1 MRNYDII
8 KHGDSMKKEI
18 VVIGMSGGVDSSVAA
33 CLLKEE
39 GYQVIGATMKLLE
52 DEKTNEA
59 IEDAK
64 KICMIL
70 NIPHYIFDLT
80 KEFKTIVIENFIHSY
95 KEGVTPNP
103 CIVCNKYFKFGLFYK
118 KAQEL
123 GATYIATGHYAK
135 VKKNHLIMSD
145 AKEKDQSYFLCQI
158 DKDVLPYVLF
168 PLNKFNSKDEIRS
181 LAKQYNLPVS
191 EKKDS
196 QEICFIPND
205 NYKLFLEKNN
215 IKNKPGNIISKNGTI
230 LGKHNGL
237 YKYTIGQRKGL
248 NIAYKEPLYVL
259 ELDTK
264 NNNVIVGTNNDLLKK
279 ELTATNINYLTDKD
293 TFFNTKLYAKIRS
306 RGSLEEIEQ
315 CQLDNQ
321 NNLIITFSK
330 CLRAITPG
338 QYIVFYND
346 KNECLGSGCIKKK

>member
-1 MRNYDII
+1 
-8 KHGDSMKKEI
+8 MKKEI

-39 GYQVIGATMKLLE
+39 GYQVIGATMQLLE
-52 DEKTNEA
+52 DEKTKEA

-64 KICMIL
+64 KICTIL

-80 KEFKTIVIENFIHSY
+80 KKFKTIIIEDFIRSY
-95 KEGVTPNP
+95 KEGTTPNP
-103 CIVCNKYFKFGLFYK
+103 CIICNKHFKFGLFYK

-135 VKKNHLIMSD
+135 VKNNRLIMSD

-158 DKDVLPYVLF
+158 DKEVLPNVLF
-168 PLNKFNSKDEIRS
+168 PLNNFHSKDEIRA
-181 LAKQYNLPVS
+181 LAKKYNLPVS

-205 NYKLFLEKNN
+205 DYKSFLEKNN
-215 IKNKPGNIISKNGTI
+215 IKNKPGNIILKNGTI

-259 ELDTK
+259 ELDTE
-264 NNNVIVGTNNDLLKK
+264 NNNVIVGTNKELLKR
-279 ELTATNINYLTDKD
+279 ELIATDINYLIDKD
-293 TFFNTKLYAKIRS
+293 EFFKTKLYAKIRS
-306 RGSLEEIEQ
+306 RGSLEEIEK
-315 CQLDNQ
+315 CQLDKKK
-321 NNLIITFSK
+321 NLIITFVK
-330 CLRAITPG
+330 DLRAITPG

-346 KNECLGSGCIKKK
+346 KNECLGSGCIKK

>member
-1 MRNYDII
+1 
-8 KHGDSMKKEI
+8 MKKEI

-33 CLLKEE
+33 CLLKAE
-39 GYQVIGATMKLLE
+39 GYQVIGATMKLL
-52 DEKTNEA
+52 KEA

-64 KICMIL
+64 KICTIL

-80 KEFKTIVIENFIHSY
+80 KEFKTIIIEDFIRSY
-95 KEGVTPNP
+95 KEGTTPNP
-103 CIVCNKYFKFGLFYK
+103 CIVCNKHFKFGLFYK

-135 VKKNHLIMSD
+135 VKNNRLIMSD

-158 DKDVLPYVLF
+158 DKEVLPNVLF
-168 PLNKFNSKDEIRS
+168 PLNNFHSKDEIRA
-181 LAKQYNLPVS
+181 LAKKYNLPVS

-205 NYKLFLEKNN
+205 DYKSFLEKNN
-215 IKNKPGNIISKNGTI
+215 IKNKPGNIILKNGTI

-259 ELDTK
+259 ELDTE
-264 NNNVIVGTNNDLLKK
+264 NNNVIVGTNKELLKR
-279 ELTATNINYLTDKD
+279 ELIATDINYLIDKD
-293 TFFNTKLYAKIRS
+293 EFFKTKLYAKIRS
-306 RGSLEEIEQ
+306 RGSLEEIEK
-315 CQLDNQ
+315 CQLDKKK
-321 NNLIITFSK
+321 NLIITFVK
-330 CLRAITPG
+330 DLRAITPG

-346 KNECLGSGCIKKK
+346 KNECLGSGCIKK

>member
-1 MRNYDII
+1 
-8 KHGDSMKKEI
+8 MKKEI

-52 DEKTNEA
+52 DEKTKEA

-64 KICMIL
+64 KICTIL

-80 KEFKTIVIENFIHSY
+80 KEFKTIIIEDFIRSY
-95 KEGVTPNP
+95 KEGTTPNP
-103 CIVCNKYFKFGLFYK
+103 CIICNKHFKFGLFYK

-135 VKKNHLIMSD
+135 VKNNRLIMSD
-145 AKEKDQSYFLCQI
+145 AKVKDQSYFLCQI
-158 DKDVLPYVLF
+158 DKEVLPNVLF
-168 PLNKFNSKDEIRS
+168 PLNKFHSKDEIRA
-181 LAKQYNLPVS
+181 LAKKYNLPVS

-205 NYKLFLEKNN
+205 DYKSFLEKNN
-215 IKNKPGNIISKNGTI
+215 IKNKPGNIILKNGTI

-259 ELDTK
+259 ELDTE
-264 NNNVIVGTNNDLLKK
+264 NNNVIVGTNKELLKR
-279 ELTATNINYLTDKD
+279 ELIATDINYLIDKD
-293 TFFNTKLYAKIRS
+293 EFFKTKLYAKIRS
-306 RGSLEEIEQ
+306 RGSLEEIEK
-315 CQLDNQ
+315 CQLDKKK
-321 NNLIITFSK
+321 NLIITFVK
-330 CLRAITPG
+330 DLRAITPG

-346 KNECLGSGCIKKK
+346 KNECLGSGCIKK

>member
-1 MRNYDII
+1 
-8 KHGDSMKKEI
+8 MKKEI

-52 DEKTNEA
+52 DEKTKEA

-64 KICMIL
+64 KICTIL

-80 KEFKTIVIENFIHSY
+80 KKFKTIIIEDFIRSY
-95 KEGVTPNP
+95 KEGTTPNP
-103 CIVCNKYFKFGLFYK
+103 CIICNKHFKFGLFYK

-135 VKKNHLIMSD
+135 VKNNRLIMSD

-158 DKDVLPYVLF
+158 DKEVLPNVLF
-168 PLNKFNSKDEIRS
+168 TLNNFNSKDEIRA
-181 LAKQYNLPVS
+181 LAKKYNLPVS

-205 NYKLFLEKNN
+205 DYKSFLEKNN
-215 IKNKPGNIISKNGTI
+215 IKNKPGNIILKNGTI

-259 ELDTK
+259 ELDTE
-264 NNNVIVGTNNDLLKK
+264 NNNVIVGTNKELLKR
-279 ELTATNINYLTDKD
+279 ELIATDINYLIDKD
-293 TFFNTKLYAKIRS
+293 EFFKTKLYAKIRS
-306 RGSLEEIEQ
+306 RGSLEEIEK
-315 CQLDNQ
+315 CQLDKKK
-321 NNLIITFSK
+321 NLIITFVK
-330 CLRAITPG
+330 DLRAITPG

-346 KNECLGSGCIKKK
+346 KNECLGSGCIKK

>member
-1 MRNYDII
+1 
-8 KHGDSMKKEI
+8 MKKEI

-52 DEKTNEA
+52 DEKTKEA

-64 KICMIL
+64 KICTIL

-80 KEFKTIVIENFIHSY
+80 KEFKTIIIEDFIRSY
-95 KEGVTPNP
+95 KEGTTPNP
-103 CIVCNKYFKFGLFYK
+103 CIICNKHFKFGLFYK

-135 VKKNHLIMSD
+135 VKNNRLIMSD

-158 DKDVLPYVLF
+158 DKEVLPNVLF
-168 PLNKFNSKDEIRS
+168 PLNNFHSKDEIRA
-181 LAKQYNLPVS
+181 LAKKYNLLVS

-205 NYKLFLEKNN
+205 DYKSFLEKNN
-215 IKNKPGNIISKNGTI
+215 IKNKPGNIILKNGTI

-259 ELDTK
+259 ELDTE
-264 NNNVIVGTNNDLLKK
+264 NNNVIVGTNKELLKR
-279 ELTATNINYLTDKD
+279 ELIATDINYLIDKD
-293 TFFNTKLYAKIRS
+293 EFFKTKLYAKIRS
-306 RGSLEEIEQ
+306 RGSLEEIEK
-315 CQLDNQ
+315 CQLDKKK
-321 NNLIITFSK
+321 NLIITFVK
-330 CLRAITPG
+330 DLRAITPG

-346 KNECLGSGCIKKK
+346 KNECLGSGCIKK

>member
-1 MRNYDII
+1 MENYDII
-8 KHGDSMKKEI
+8 NHGDSMKKEI
-18 VVIGMSGGVDSSVAA
+18 VVVGMSGGVDSSVAA

-52 DEKTNEA
+52 DEKTKDA

-64 KICMIL
+64 KICTIL

-80 KEFKTIVIENFIHSY
+80 KEFKNLVIENFITSY
-95 KEGVTPNP
+95 KKGLTPNP
-103 CIVCNKYFKFGLFYK
+103 CIVCNKYFKFGLFFK

-135 VKKNHLIMSD
+135 VKNNRLIMSN

-158 DKDVLPYVLF
+158 DKTILPNVIF
-168 PLNKFNSKDEIRS
+168 PLNKFHSKEEIRT
-181 LAKQYNLPVS
+181 LAKKYNLPVS

-205 NYKLFLEKNN
+205 DYKSFLEKNN
-215 IKNKPGNIISKNGTI
+215 MTNKSGNIILKDGTI

-259 ELDTK
+259 ELDTE
-264 NNNVIVGTNNDLLKK
+264 NNNVIIGTNNDLLKK
-279 ELTATNINYLTDKD
+279 ELVATNINYLIDKD
-293 TFFNTKLYAKIRS
+293 EFFKTKLYAKIRS
-306 RGSLEEIEQ
+306 RGALEEIDS
-315 CQLDNQ
+315 CQLDNEK
-321 NNLIITFSK
+321 NLIITFVK
-330 CLRAITPG
+330 EQRAITPG

-346 KNECLGSGCIKKK
+346 RNECLGSGCIEK

>member
-1 MRNYDII
+1 
-8 KHGDSMKKEI
+8 MKKEI

-52 DEKTNEA
+52 DEKTKEA

-64 KICMIL
+64 KICTIL

-80 KEFKTIVIENFIHSY
+80 KKFKTIIIEDFIRSY
-95 KEGVTPNP
+95 KEGTTPNP
-103 CIVCNKYFKFGLFYK
+103 CIICNKHFKFGLFYK

-135 VKKNHLIMSD
+135 VKNNRLIMSD

-158 DKDVLPYVLF
+158 DKEVLPNVLF
-168 PLNKFNSKDEIRS
+168 PLNKFHSKDEIRA
-181 LAKQYNLPVS
+181 LAKKYNLPVS

-205 NYKLFLEKNN
+205 DYKSFLEKNN
-215 IKNKPGNIISKNGTI
+215 IKNKPGNIILKTGTI
-230 LGKHNGL
+230 FGKHNGL

-259 ELDTK
+259 ELDTE
-264 NNNVIVGTNNDLLKK
+264 NNNVIVGTNKELLKR
-279 ELTATNINYLTDKD
+279 ELIATDINYLIDKD
-293 TFFNTKLYAKIRS
+293 EFFKTKLYAKIRS
-306 RGSLEEIEQ
+306 RGSLEEIEK
-315 CQLDNQ
+315 CQLDKKK
-321 NNLIITFSK
+321 NLIITFVK
-330 CLRAITPG
+330 DLRAITPG

-346 KNECLGSGCIKKK
+346 KNECLGSGCIKK

>member
-1 MRNYDII
+1 
-8 KHGDSMKKEI
+8 MKKEI

-52 DEKTNEA
+52 DEKTKEA

-64 KICMIL
+64 KICTIL

-80 KEFKTIVIENFIHSY
+80 KEFKTIIIEDFIGSY
-95 KEGVTPNP
+95 KEGTTPNP
-103 CIVCNKYFKFGLFYK
+103 CIVCNKHFKFGLFYK

-135 VKKNHLIMSD
+135 VKNNRLIMSD

-158 DKDVLPYVLF
+158 DKEVLPNVLF
-168 PLNKFNSKDEIRS
+168 PLNNFHSKDEIRA
-181 LAKQYNLPVS
+181 LAKKYNLHES

-205 NYKLFLEKNN
+205 DYKSFLEKNN
-215 IKNKPGNIISKNGTI
+215 IKNKPGNIILKNGTI

-259 ELDTK
+259 ELDTE
-264 NNNVIVGTNNDLLKK
+264 NNNVIVGTNKELLKR
-279 ELTATNINYLTDKD
+279 ELIATDINYLIDKD
-293 TFFNTKLYAKIRS
+293 EFFKTKLYAKIRS
-306 RGSLEEIEQ
+306 RGSLEEIEK
-315 CQLDNQ
+315 CQLDKKK
-321 NNLIITFSK
+321 NLIITFVK
-330 CLRAITPG
+330 DLRAITPG

-346 KNECLGSGCIKKK
+346 KNECLGSGCIKK

>member
-1 MRNYDII
+1 M
-8 KHGDSMKKEI
+8 
-18 VVIGMSGGVDSSVAA
+18 
-33 CLLKEE
+33 
-39 GYQVIGATMKLLE
+39 IGATMKLLE
-52 DEKTNEA
+52 DEKTKEA

-64 KICMIL
+64 KICTIL

-80 KEFKTIVIENFIHSY
+80 KKFKTIIIEDFIRSY
-95 KEGVTPNP
+95 KEGTTPNP
-103 CIVCNKYFKFGLFYK
+103 CIICNKHFKFGLFYK

-135 VKKNHLIMSD
+135 VKNNRLIMSD

-158 DKDVLPYVLF
+158 DKEVLPNVLF
-168 PLNKFNSKDEIRS
+168 PLNNFHSKDEIRA
-181 LAKQYNLPVS
+181 LAKKYNLPVS

-205 NYKLFLEKNN
+205 DYKSFLEKNN
-215 IKNKPGNIISKNGTI
+215 IKNKPGNIILKTGTI

-259 ELDTK
+259 ELDTE
-264 NNNVIVGTNNDLLKK
+264 NNNVIVGTNKELLKR
-279 ELTATNINYLTDKD
+279 ELIATDINYLIDKD
-293 TFFNTKLYAKIRS
+293 EFFKTKLYAKIRS
-306 RGSLEEIEQ
+306 RGSLEEIEK
-315 CQLDNQ
+315 CQLDKKK
-321 NNLIITFSK
+321 NLIITFVK
-330 CLRAITPG
+330 DLRAITPG

-346 KNECLGSGCIKKK
+346 KNECLGSGCIKK

>member
-1 MRNYDII
+1 
-8 KHGDSMKKEI
+8 MKKEI

-52 DEKTNEA
+52 DEKTKEA

-64 KICMIL
+64 KICTIL

-80 KEFKTIVIENFIHSY
+80 KKFKTIIIEDFIRSY
-95 KEGVTPNP
+95 KEGTTPNP
-103 CIVCNKYFKFGLFYK
+103 CIICNKHFKFGLFYK

-135 VKKNHLIMSD
+135 VKNNRLIMSD

-158 DKDVLPYVLF
+158 DKEVLPNVLF
-168 PLNKFNSKDEIRS
+168 PLNKFHSKDEIRA
-181 LAKQYNLPVS
+181 LAKKYNLPVS

-205 NYKLFLEKNN
+205 DYKSFLEKNN
-215 IKNKPGNIISKNGTI
+215 IKNKPGNIILKTGTI

-259 ELDTK
+259 ELDTE
-264 NNNVIVGTNNDLLKK
+264 NNNVIVGTNKELLKR
-279 ELTATNINYLTDKD
+279 ELIATDINYLIDKD
-293 TFFNTKLYAKIRS
+293 EFFKTKLYAKIRS
-306 RGSLEEIEQ
+306 RGSLEEIEK
-315 CQLDNQ
+315 CQLDKKK
-321 NNLIITFSK
+321 NLIITFVK
-330 CLRAITPG
+330 DLRAITPG

-346 KNECLGSGCIKKK
+346 KNECLGSGCIKK

>member
-1 MRNYDII
+1 
-8 KHGDSMKKEI
+8 MKKEI

-52 DEKTNEA
+52 DEKTKEA

-64 KICMIL
+64 KICTIL

-80 KEFKTIVIENFIHSY
+80 KKFKTIIIEDFIRSY
-95 KEGVTPNP
+95 KEGTTPNP
-103 CIVCNKYFKFGLFYK
+103 CIICNKHFKFGLFYK

-135 VKKNHLIMSD
+135 VKNNRLIMSD

-158 DKDVLPYVLF
+158 DKEVLPNVLF
-168 PLNKFNSKDEIRS
+168 PLNNFHSKDEIRA
-181 LAKQYNLPVS
+181 LAKKYNLPVS

-205 NYKLFLEKNN
+205 DYKSFLEKNN
-215 IKNKPGNIISKNGTI
+215 IKNKPGNIILKNGTI

-259 ELDTK
+259 ELDTE
-264 NNNVIVGTNNDLLKK
+264 NNNVIVGTNKELLKR
-279 ELTATNINYLTDKD
+279 ELIATDINYLIDKD
-293 TFFNTKLYAKIRS
+293 EFFKTKLYAKIRS
-306 RGSLEEIEQ
+306 RGSLEEIEK
-315 CQLDNQ
+315 CQLDKKK
-321 NNLIITFSK
+321 NLIITFVK
-330 CLRAITPG
+330 DLRAITPG

-346 KNECLGSGCIKKK
+346 KNECLGSGCIKK

>member
-1 MRNYDII
+1 
-8 KHGDSMKKEI
+8 MKKEI

-39 GYQVIGATMKLLE
+39 GYQVIGATMQLLE
-52 DEKTNEA
+52 DEKTKEA

-64 KICMIL
+64 KICTIL

-80 KEFKTIVIENFIHSY
+80 KKFKTIIIEDFIRSY
-95 KEGVTPNP
+95 KEGTTPNP
-103 CIVCNKYFKFGLFYK
+103 CIICNKHFKFGLFYK

-135 VKKNHLIMSD
+135 VKNNRLIMSD

-158 DKDVLPYVLF
+158 DKEVLPNVLF
-168 PLNKFNSKDEIRS
+168 PLNKFHSKDEIRA
-181 LAKQYNLPVS
+181 LAKKYNLPVS

-205 NYKLFLEKNN
+205 DYKSFLEKNN
-215 IKNKPGNIISKNGTI
+215 IKNKPGNIILKTGTI

-259 ELDTK
+259 ELDTE
-264 NNNVIVGTNNDLLKK
+264 NNNVIVGTNKELLKR
-279 ELTATNINYLTDKD
+279 ELIATDINYLIDKD
-293 TFFNTKLYAKIRS
+293 EFFKTKLYAKIRS
-306 RGSLEEIEQ
+306 RGSLEEIEK
-315 CQLDNQ
+315 CQLDKKK
-321 NNLIITFSK
+321 NLIITFVK
-330 CLRAITPG
+330 DLRAITPG

-346 KNECLGSGCIKKK
+346 KNECLGSGCIKK

>member
-1 MRNYDII
+1 
-8 KHGDSMKKEI
+8 MKKEI

-39 GYQVIGATMKLLE
+39 GYQVIGATMKLLQ
-52 DEKTNEA
+52 DEKTKEA

-64 KICMIL
+64 KICTIL

-80 KEFKTIVIENFIHSY
+80 KKFKTIIIEDFIRSY
-95 KEGVTPNP
+95 KEGTTPNP
-103 CIVCNKYFKFGLFYK
+103 CIICNKHFKFGLFYK

-135 VKKNHLIMSD
+135 VKNNRLIMSD

-158 DKDVLPYVLF
+158 DKEVLPNVLF
-168 PLNKFNSKDEIRS
+168 PLNNFHSKDEIRA
-181 LAKQYNLPVS
+181 LAKKYNLPVS

-205 NYKLFLEKNN
+205 DYKSFLEKNN
-215 IKNKPGNIISKNGTI
+215 IKNKPGNIILKNGTI

-259 ELDTK
+259 ELDTE
-264 NNNVIVGTNNDLLKK
+264 NNNVIVGTNKELLKR
-279 ELTATNINYLTDKD
+279 ELIATDINYLIDKD
-293 TFFNTKLYAKIRS
+293 EFFKTKLYAKIRS
-306 RGSLEEIEQ
+306 RGSLEEIEK
-315 CQLDNQ
+315 CQLDKKK
-321 NNLIITFSK
+321 NLIITFVK
-330 CLRAITPG
+330 DLRAITPG

-346 KNECLGSGCIKKK
+346 KNECLGSGCIKK